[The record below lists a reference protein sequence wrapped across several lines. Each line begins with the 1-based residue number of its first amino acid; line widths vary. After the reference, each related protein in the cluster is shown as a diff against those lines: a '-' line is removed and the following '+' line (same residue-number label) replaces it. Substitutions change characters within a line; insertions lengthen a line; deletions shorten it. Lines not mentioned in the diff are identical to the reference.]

1 MFSDGNDDDKFAM
14 HPENGNI
21 VIAKSLDWETQQQY
35 NLTLEA
41 SDTVNTVQTWVSQ
54 PQCAIEAGRLSR
66 VLEPHTGSFRQG
78 QHSINT

>member
-54 PQCAIEAGRLSR
+54 P
-66 VLEPHTGSFRQG
+66 
-78 QHSINT
+78 